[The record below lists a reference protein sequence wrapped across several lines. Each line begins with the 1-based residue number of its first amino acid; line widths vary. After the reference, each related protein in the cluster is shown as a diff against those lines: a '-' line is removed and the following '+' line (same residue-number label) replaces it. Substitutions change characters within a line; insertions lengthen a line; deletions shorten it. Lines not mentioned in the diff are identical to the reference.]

1 MIRDFFK
8 FFKTIAQRQAT
19 DYVRTELQ
27 ALEETFAF
35 LLLGVFFGLPA
46 PSTGLVVRLLPHLG
60 QELEL
65 LERRVAESDDL
76 FAKISG
82 ILKI

>member
-35 LLLGVFFGLPA
+35 LLLGGFFGLPA
-46 PSTGLVVRLLPHLG
+46 PSTGLVVRLLPLG

-82 ILKI
+82 S